1 MKTNLRFALALFLPL
16 AVSGTVR
23 AQDAPPPDR
32 EAAASP
38 AAPTTTTPPKRA
50 ADTPRFSSFENASPA
65 VVTAV
70 TQAQAVAESIRD
82 GVSIATATPVLARAV
97 AQAGAAIVQ
106 EGRVART
113 DVLAERQAALTRLRL
128 AQTEQE
134 RRRLIDELRARS
146 GQRMEEQREVARL
159 VRDRLRELR
168 DTTALTKPDGN

>member
-1 MKTNLRFALALFLPL
+1 MKTNLRLALAVFVPL
-16 AVSGTVR
+16 ALSGNLR
-23 AQDAPPPDR
+23 AQEAPPPAR
-32 EAAASP
+32 ETAASP
-38 AAPTTTTPPKRA
+38 VPPETAPPKPA
-50 ADTPRFSSFENASPA
+50 ADTPRFSSFDDASPA
-65 VVTAV
+65 VVSAV
-70 TQAQAVAESIRD
+70 AQAQAVAESIRD
-82 GVSIATATPVLARAV
+82 GTTIATATPVLARAV

-106 EGRVART
+106 DGRVART

-168 DTTALTKPDGN
+168 DTTTLTKPDGN

>member
-1 MKTNLRFALALFLPL
+1 MKTNLRFALALFVPL
-16 AVSGTVR
+16 ALSGTGR
-23 AQDAPPPDR
+23 TQDAPPPDR
-32 EAAASP
+32 ETAASP
-38 AAPTTTTPPKRA
+38 APPAATPPKRA
-50 ADTPRFSSFENASPA
+50 ANTPRFSSFDSASPA
-65 VVTAV
+65 VVTSVA
-70 TQAQAVAESIRD
+70 QAQAVAKSIRD
-82 GVSIATATPVLARAV
+82 GVGVATETPVLARAV

-106 EGRVART
+106 DGRVART

-168 DTTALTKPDGN
+168 DTTTLTKPDGN